1 MGKLVL
7 NPEYELYEQSG
18 KPFCT
23 SRQIAGTFGKE
34 HKHVLQSIRESI
46 ETTSKVA
53 ADFSAANFIESRFK
67 DRGKFYPEF
76 LLTKDGF
83 SYLAMGFTGKK
94 AAAFKIAY
102 INRFNRMEEFI
113 KSLYAA
119 KMEHP
124 AFTEAVML
132 AHPEPKHYHFSN
144 EADMINRIVLG
155 MTAKQFREQ
164 RGIQNG
170 DSIRPYL
177 GAVEIA
183 AVEALQRADIGLL
196 MVCKEFEDRK
206 AALTEMHR
214 KRKALRSAA

>member
-23 SRQIAGTFGKE
+23 SRQVAGTFGKT
-34 HKHVLQSIRESI
+34 HDKVLRDVRELDCS
-46 ETTSKVA
+46 EGFRLS
-53 ADFSAANFIESRFK
+53 NFGESTYLNEQR
-67 DRGKFYPEF
+67 RRQPEV
-76 LLTKDGF
+76 LMTKDGF
-83 SYLAMGFTGKK
+83 AFLVMGYRGKK
-94 AAAFKIAY
+94 AAAFKEAY
-102 INRFNRMEEFI
+102 IYRFNRMEEFI

-144 EADMINRIVLG
+144 ESDMINRIVLG

-164 RGIQNG
+164 HGIQSGN
-170 DSIRPYL
+170 SIRPFL
-177 GAVEIA
+177 STVDIVSVET
-183 AVEALQRADIGLL
+183 LQRADIGLL

-214 KRKALRSAA
+214 KRRALGRAA